1 MTLKHVV
8 SLLWGYPRSGSRA
21 PGLILS
27 AEGKSNTRAPS
38 RFATSQ
44 KATTR
49 LGVSTSGLGS
59 FEKPQR
65 DTHRWFLCDTLPGH
79 RWQWRGLHYLTY
91 ALCLGESVLS
101 RMNE

>member
-8 SLLWGYPRSGSRA
+8 SLLRGYPRSGSRA

-49 LGVSTSGLGS
+49 LGVSTSGLGGGALRS
-59 FEKPQR
+59 LR
-65 DTHRWFLCDTLPGH
+65 GTHTGGFYVTPSLATDGS
-79 RWQWRGLHYLTY
+79 
-91 ALCLGESVLS
+91 GEDFII
-101 RMNE
+101 

>member
-49 LGVSTSGLGS
+49 LGVSTSGLG
-59 FEKPQR
+59 
-65 DTHRWFLCDTLPGH
+65 
-79 RWQWRGLHYLTY
+79 
-91 ALCLGESVLS
+91 GEL
-101 RMNE
+101 